1 MSAAALMRLRNA
13 ITGSRRKRIG
23 KQAIAFPLDHLV
35 ALASPGLQAR
45 PIQHRDPAAAV
56 ADVAGES
63 PAHRMPAY
71 RASRLEGDNCSTD
84 QLLCT
89 KEVAMNITLS
99 LAPLVSLLAGILI
112 LIVPR
117 LLNYIVAAYLIV
129 VGVLGLFGDIRL
141 K

>member
-35 ALASPGLQAR
+35 ALAGLQAR

-84 QLLCT
+84 QLLCA